1 MDTTTETTTPTA
13 SAPKTAFH
21 ETHERKDHRIGLRLR
36 WPTNKNGERY
46 PFTVVFQ
53 DAIKDLPVW
62 AEVQE
67 IESMLSLAGVSLYRL
82 VTPIE
87 VDGRNTIF
95 VGLKTSTAK
104 EGELCNMAF
113 RLKMKN
119 VDVEAIAD
127 SLEKKLRATDD
138 RAEAVEAAQQ
148 EIAQAAARRERIARK
163 AHDEAEKEL
172 LGEIEALLAAEA
184 ALTEKFVL
192 LAEKKW
198 NEIVAS
204 MTEANDERV
213 SRKEIVM
220 ALGAPKITPVKLYAD
235 LFGDKAE
242 GPTGIEWATIAL
254 ASRKVVDDSGE

>member
-13 SAPKTAFH
+13 SAMKTAFH

-36 WPTNKNGERY
+36 WPTKKNGERY
-46 PFTVVFQ
+46 LFAFAIQ
-53 DAIKDLPVW
+53 DAMKDLPVV
-62 AEVQE
+62 AEVKE

-82 VTPIE
+82 ITPME
-87 VDGRNTIF
+87 VEGTIF
-95 VGLKTSTAK
+95 IGLKTSTAK
-104 EGELCNMAF
+104 EGELISAVF
-113 RLKMKN
+113 RHKMKD

-127 SLEKKLRATDD
+127 SLEKKLRAGDA

-148 EIAQAAARRERIARK
+148 EIAQAAARRERIARQ

-213 SRKEIVM
+213 SRKEIVT

-242 GPTGIEWATIAL
+242 GPTGIEWATVAL
-254 ASRKVVDDSGE
+254 ASRKVVADSGE